1 MKIKL
6 LLFTLSLF
14 SIISVAQN
22 SVSSKISEY
31 LENTQKVHGIPGMAA
46 AVIKND
52 NILYQDYFGTGMIE
66 SLTPVS
72 KNSMMPLF
80 SASKLMTNVAV
91 FKLVEEEKINITD
104 PISKYFKDIPEEW
117 KKVTI
122 QNLLTHS
129 SGIPDF
135 IRFDMSLPHDKLLK
149 ELYKEEMYFEP
160 GAHFQYNQ
168 TNYWFLARIIEQI
181 TGDKFADYIIRNQFN
196 GNSEG
201 ILYSSN
207 FKEAIP
213 NRVIKYNYIAKRELF
228 ERNTPVGDEIGHPG
242 NGISITMPRLIEW
255 CQNVL
260 KNKFL
265 SSETHKLMLE
275 TFEYEKGPKEHFTNG
290 WAVYKVNGNL
300 TYGFTGGGV
309 SGIRFF
315 PEKDMAIIFLSN
327 GMKTYSVH
335 NMVINHLA
343 GMIDKDL
350 ADENELMM
358 NKIEEEFI
366 EGNISAEGV
375 FQNYKKLFAEDTEAH
390 LNALGYKFIDNNPKY
405 AVRLFETM
413 VNEFPNSFNA
423 YDSLGEAYM
432 KIGNNKKAKT
442 NFQKSL
448 DLNPENKNAEDMISR
463 LKT

>member
-6 LLFTLSLF
+6 LLFTISLF

-22 SVSSKISEY
+22 SVSSKMSEY

-52 NILYQDYFGTGMIE
+52 NILYQNYFGTGVIE

-72 KNSMMPLF
+72 KNSMMPLY
-80 SASKLMTNVAV
+80 SASKLMTNIAV
-91 FKLVEEEKINITD
+91 FKLVEEGKINITD
-104 PISKYFKDIPEEW
+104 SISTYFKDIPEEW

-135 IRFDMSLPHDKLLK
+135 IRFDISLPHDKLLK

-160 GAHFQYNQ
+160 GVHHQYNQ

-181 TGDKFADYIIRNQFN
+181 TDEKFSDFVIRTQFN
-196 GNSEG
+196 NNTEG
-201 ILYSSN
+201 IFYSSN
-207 FKEAIP
+207 FKEAVPHRI
-213 NRVIKYNYIAKRELF
+213 VKYNYIASRELF
-228 ERNTPVGDEIGHPG
+228 ERNILVNDEIGHPG
-242 NGISITMPRLIEW
+242 NGISITLPRLIEW

-260 KNKFL
+260 KNKYF
-265 SSETHKLMLE
+265 SPETYKLMWE
-275 TFEYEKGPKEHFTNG
+275 TFDYEKGPKDYFTNG
-290 WAVYKVNGNL
+290 WGIYSVNDHKSL
-300 TYGFTGGGV
+300 GFTGGGV

-358 NKIEEEFI
+358 NKIEEKFI
-366 EGNISAEGV
+366 SGSISADEV
-375 FQNYKKLFAEDTEAH
+375 FENYKKIFAEDTEAY

-413 VNEFPNSFNA
+413 VKEFPKSSNA
-423 YDSLGEAYM
+423 YDSLGEAHIKM
-432 KIGNNKKAKT
+432 GNTEKAIT

-448 DLNPENKNAEDMISR
+448 DLNPENKNAENMISR